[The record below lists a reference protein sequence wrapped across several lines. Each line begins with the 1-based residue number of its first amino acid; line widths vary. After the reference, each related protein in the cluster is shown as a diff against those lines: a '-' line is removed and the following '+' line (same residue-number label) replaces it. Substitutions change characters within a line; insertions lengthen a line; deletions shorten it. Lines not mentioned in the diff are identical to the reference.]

1 MKNWG
6 DLSPSEKDKIIKEYK
21 NGKTA
26 PDIAKE
32 KGISLTS
39 MRTPLHREHRKAD
52 HGGARKNSGNKK
64 GVEFCP
70 TCRKKVG
77 NCSHTKKD

>member
-6 DLSPSEKDKIIKEYK
+6 DLSQKEKDKIIKDYK
-21 NGKTA
+21 GGKTA

-32 KGISLTS
+32 NNISLSS

-52 HGGARKNSGNKK
+52 HGGKRENSGNKK
-64 GVEFCP
+64 GIEFCP
-70 TCRKKVG
+70 KCRKKKG
-77 NCSHTKKD
+77 TCEHTK